1 MTGDN
6 PLRVYFVVGEESG
19 DVLGTKLIDAF
30 EELGSPVKP
39 MGLAGAKMQDK
50 GMDSLF
56 DIAELSV
63 MGISAV
69 VKNLPNLLKR
79 IRQTVDD
86 ILAKKPDV
94 LLLIDSPDF
103 SYRVAKK
110 VRQEAPNIKII
121 KYVAP
126 TVWAWRSG
134 RAKKIK
140 PYIDHIMAILP
151 FEPQL
156 LKKLGGPEATYV
168 GHPLASELPN
178 IQTANKMACHDVP
191 RLVILPGS
199 RKGEL
204 KLMLPVIRETIQILH
219 ERGNKFELVLPA
231 VTRLEADIRQET
243 SGWIIKPTI
252 VMGEEAKKKAFTN
265 ADLALAT
272 SGTVILELAL
282 YKVPMVSI
290 YKLDKMMMAVRHM
303 ITAWTT
309 LLPNLIVDY
318 PFIPEKIN
326 ENAHPEHLARMLE
339 RLMMSGEE
347 RNVQLKGF
355 ELLEEKLASEQ
366 LGAKVA
372 ARKIIELLAE

>member
-121 KYVAP
+121 KYIAP

-219 ERGNKFELVLPA
+219 ERGNKFELILPA

-372 ARKIIELLAE
+372 ARKIIELLA

>member
-372 ARKIIELLAE
+372 ARKIIELLA